1 MADLPDIGSRIEVPL
16 RFRWM
21 RAVQDSDLKPTPSL
35 VAYAFGQFIGA
46 DRKNP
51 PDTVWLSLAEL
62 QRVTRLSRDAANRG
76 TRTLREAGWLV
87 PVTAAAQHR
96 SVLYRAE
103 IPGHERYGSRTAEQY
118 ASRTADRS
126 SSTPADTS
134 STSPDTSSTGGVP
147 IRKEPGTKRNWGRPR
162 SANDIPAV
170 LAVCRAAPVGKPGE
184 GVALG
189 RRTGAGLTQVRLLVR
204 TRTVDP
210 TWVTRRIART
220 ESRAEMCI
228 DHGCRGTRR
237 PAPPAVEH
245 SRGLPEHASGCCRS

>member
-1 MADLPDIGSRIEVPL
+1 MADLSDAATSIEVPL

-118 ASRTADRS
+118 VSRTADRS
-126 SSTPADTS
+126 SSTP
-134 STSPDTSSTGGVP
+134 PDTSSTPPDISGTGGVP
-147 IRKEPGTKRNWGRPR
+147 HKETTRNEKELGPSSFCERHPGGSRG
-162 SANDIPAV
+162 
-170 LAVCRAAPVGKPGE
+170 LLCRACGE
-184 GVALG
+184 ARRRRRAWETNRG
-189 RRTGAGLTQVRLLVR
+189 RLDAGLTGGQHSDRRPELGDAPDCPHGVQGGDVHRPWLPGYSPPCATCRR
-204 TRTVDP
+204 TR
-210 TWVTRRIART
+210 
-220 ESRAEMCI
+220 SRSA
-228 DHGCRGTRR
+228 
-237 PAPPAVEH
+237 
-245 SRGLPEHASGCCRS
+245 